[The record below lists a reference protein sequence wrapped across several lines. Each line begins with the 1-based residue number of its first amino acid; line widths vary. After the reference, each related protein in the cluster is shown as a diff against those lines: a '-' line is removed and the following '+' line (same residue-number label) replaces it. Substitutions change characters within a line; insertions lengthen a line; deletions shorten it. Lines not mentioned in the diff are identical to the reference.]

1 MSVTSYSQRMGAFLT
16 LSRHE
21 IIDLASPWGPERL
34 MQEYLAD
41 PKEEE
46 ALETSADD
54 LSTLVHEGAIARFSL
69 ERRWMGKTQS
79 EKVKPSDLD
88 SGQPAVST
96 SAPSR

>member
-1 MSVTSYSQRMGAFLT
+1 MSVTSYSQRMGAFLA

-21 IIDLASPWGPERL
+21 IIDLASPWDLERL